1 MFIPRGE
8 SSDYA
13 ATPERTQRPGTIH
26 DFQGPARSLGGGSL
40 ASAAH
45 SGATPAAARRLR
57 RSHSSFGIDQGPGII
72 QCGLQGTAAQYGLS
86 PLLPS
91 GWARG
96 CPNGELSFASAREP
110 GAGTLAWI
118 ASPFAEG
125 RDHPEPTLGGRFG
138 RTRCHRSDGR
148 CEAHLEKKDQPSVPR
163 RIRQTGAARGARSGK
178 SGQSNYFV
186 GYKKHSL
193 YGVVRHAERFSVLPL
208 ISLVVPANQS
218 DVEMLMPLVEA
229 ARQGTGGVWPLQLVI
244 ADKGY
249 IGEAQAAL
257 LRLQWRMGLLVA
269 PRKDMRPPTGCGE
282 QGCPLCPRGEALVWE
297 DYDPED
303 GGWLIYQGAR
313 QTCSTCELAGT
324 CARQFEIA
332 AGINETFWG
341 MVPSHSRL
349 CRELLRKFRPRIE
362 QSFSL
367 AKNKFWLKG
376 FFLNSL
382 ELARQLCA
390 MSDVLEVLK
399 FLAEERPQ
407 RGHQTK
413 KALQQDLQAP
423 EFWEKF

>member
-1 MFIPRGE
+1 
-8 SSDYA
+8 
-13 ATPERTQRPGTIH
+13 
-26 DFQGPARSLGGGSL
+26 
-40 ASAAH
+40 
-45 SGATPAAARRLR
+45 
-57 RSHSSFGIDQGPGII
+57 
-72 QCGLQGTAAQYGLS
+72 
-86 PLLPS
+86 
-91 GWARG
+91 
-96 CPNGELSFASAREP
+96 
-110 GAGTLAWI
+110 
-118 ASPFAEG
+118 
-125 RDHPEPTLGGRFG
+125 
-138 RTRCHRSDGR
+138 
-148 CEAHLEKKDQPSVPR
+148 
-163 RIRQTGAARGARSGK
+163 
-178 SGQSNYFV
+178 
-186 GYKKHSL
+186 
-193 YGVVRHAERFSVLPL
+193 
-208 ISLVVPANQS
+208 
-218 DVEMLMPLVEA
+218 MPLVEA

-303 GGWLIYQGAR
+303 GGWLIYRGAR